1 MGRKRA
7 RSVKISKTDERRSA
21 LSGRLEPDVHPSP
34 RKLALRSSPTPSPSP
49 TPLTTEASSSAPPL
63 RRASDQ
69 STFAA
74 PPAIPC
80 FVHGERGLSS
90 DALALR
96 RRVVA
101 LLLSLGRRVGE
112 EAPRLARSILSSTAS
127 LPSYDWAIDAR
138 HGPSLVL
145 GACVP
150 SDYVLGIASVD
161 IFCVIVL
168 ETTALCDNAR
178 QGTLWDIAGSLC
190 EHSAQGV
197 SGVRERER
205 ERERER
211 LLHSS
216 VAGERGVRAKRTS
229 ARKQDA
235 VLAARERDSCLL
247 LSALSF
253 STHVCLP
260 CSSSSFP

>member
-1 MGRKRA
+1 M
-7 RSVKISKTDERRSA
+7 KISKTDERRSA

-49 TPLTTEASSSAPPL
+49 TPLKTEASSSAPPL

-178 QGTLWDIAGSLC
+178 QGTFGTSQGAFVSTLPPG
-190 EHSAQGV
+190 GV

-205 ERERER
+205 ERERDFR
-211 LLHSS
+211 THPWRQ
-216 VAGERGVRAKRTS
+216 RGVRELSERVKES
-229 ARKQDA
+229 RKA

-260 CSSSSFP
+260 CSSSSFL

>member
-1 MGRKRA
+1 
-7 RSVKISKTDERRSA
+7 
-21 LSGRLEPDVHPSP
+21 
-34 RKLALRSSPTPSPSP
+34 
-49 TPLTTEASSSAPPL
+49 
-63 RRASDQ
+63 
-69 STFAA
+69 
-74 PPAIPC
+74 
-80 FVHGERGLSS
+80 VHGERGLSS

-178 QGTLWDIAGSLC
+178 QGTFGTSQGALSTLPRGERCAG
-190 EHSAQGV
+190 
-197 SGVRERER
+197 ERER

-216 VAGERGVRAKRTS
+216 VAAERGA
-229 ARKQDA
+229 
-235 VLAARERDSCLL
+235 
-247 LSALSF
+247 
-253 STHVCLP
+253 
-260 CSSSSFP
+260 

>member
-1 MGRKRA
+1 MGRSSKRA

-49 TPLTTEASSSAPPL
+49 TPLKTEASSSAPPP

-178 QGTLWDIAGSLC
+178 QGTFGTS
-190 EHSAQGV
+190 QGAF
-197 SGVRERER
+197 VRLSRGERSPVCGR
-205 ERERER
+205 GERER

-216 VAGERGVRAKRTS
+216 VAAERGVRAKRKS
-229 ARKQDA
+229 ERKQECSA
-235 VLAARERDSCLL
+235 GCTRERF
-247 LSALSF
+247 LSTVVCTFFLNS
-253 STHVCLP
+253 SLCLP
-260 CSSSSFP
+260 CSSSSFL

>member
-1 MGRKRA
+1 M
-7 RSVKISKTDERRSA
+7 KISKTDERRSA

-49 TPLTTEASSSAPPL
+49 TPLKTEASSSAPPP

-178 QGTLWDIAGSLC
+178 QGTFGTSQGAFVSTLPRGERCAG
-190 EHSAQGV
+190 
-197 SGVRERER
+197 ERER
-205 ERERER
+205 ERE
-211 LLHSS
+211 
-216 VAGERGVRAKRTS
+216 TS
-229 ARKQDA
+229 AHIRGG
-235 VLAARERDSCLL
+235 REGCAS
-247 LSALSF
+247 
-253 STHVCLP
+253 
-260 CSSSSFP
+260 